1 MRHLIFGRKYVQQA
15 DLNNSLF
22 INNIA
27 SPVVMNGKVTLT
39 TDHKGGNTAIQFGSG
54 NLVSV
59 DNLPASPVWSI
70 AFWLKTSSTANT
82 IMFELSPL
90 LDKING
96 FLSTI
101 NNDGSGKI
109 RGYING
115 SNTIS
120 ANYKYTNNAFNN
132 GVWNHVVIILDRNKT
147 ATNEVEIYINKVKQL
162 LTSSLNNDQTGNFT
176 SEKIYIGGRG
186 NTFTSPLN
194 GATSPFKL
202 YNYSLTQTEIDN
214 LYNE

>member
-1 MRHLIFGRKYVQQA
+1 MIRRLVFGRKYVQPLSFIF
-15 DLNNSLF
+15 DIGLNTTT
-22 INNIA
+22 
-27 SPVVMNGKVTLT
+27 NGTVKRT

-115 SNTIS
+115 LNTIS
-120 ANYKYTNNAFNN
+120 VNSKYTNNAFNN